1 MPASVSCSGRLIV
14 IGILALLVAL
24 ISSDTW
30 ANEVSDLQYG
40 RLGSSVTLACRG
52 SRRGSPVEWRVN
64 GSSVLPRQALRL
76 DSVLTLPN
84 AGHAMEG
91 NYSCHDQGG
100 ALIHAVPL
108 RLGHPPAR
116 VNITCRLPSHFRV
129 HCSWITQVETSLPT
143 HYVSSYISNYN
154 GVVTVEDCVQ
164 EAPGSPSCVINNPLM
179 WIHKHLINVTEVNP
193 LGVQQTIVR
202 VDLRQLMKP
211 DPPEE
216 VASVGVEGH
225 PTRLLVRWSIPGSWE
240 PEDTYPSAFPLAFQL
255 RYRPVGSQYWS
266 MLYTEENTSLMIMD
280 ALAGHTHHLQVQAR
294 ELFNADSQW
303 SDWSGLIQAQPWRE
317 RLLPTVEPTDT
328 PELIGPDHNNNINN
342 NNTDADVST
351 VKSPDLQL
359 PDGTGLALV
368 MVLSL
373 FAGIIVVVGL
383 IVILLLW
390 MRHRRRG
397 GLSKQQLT
405 SMVKMKSLLI

>member
-1 MPASVSCSGRLIV
+1 MCGPR
-14 IGILALLVAL
+14 
-24 ISSDTW
+24 
-30 ANEVSDLQYG
+30 
-40 RLGSSVTLACRG
+40 
-52 SRRGSPVEWRVN
+52 SPVEWRVN

-303 SDWSGLIQAQPWRE
+303 SDWSGLIQAQPWR
-317 RLLPTVEPTDT
+317 D
-328 PELIGPDHNNNINN
+328 
-342 NNTDADVST
+342 
-351 VKSPDLQL
+351 KSPDLQL